1 VHVDLGIDFDPD
13 RPVGATGQVDLSAS
27 RTFKERLYAAG
38 TTNVVDLQVGTTYFA
53 RFVAVDRNGNASPP
67 SETSDGVL
75 PKQLVNIDIGPD
87 AISRLQIIDGEIV
100 RAKIADLAVNSA
112 KIEEIEVGKLRAG
125 TMTANV
131 VVGGRFSTPV
141 VNGNQVQFDNAG
153 IRLYQGNTVVGRWQ
167 VSDAS
172 MLVTGT
178 YLSALS
184 GRRIN
189 ILPSGTMLFYPSAGT
204 NFGFIE
210 NLDGDLRMS
219 GQFNQD
225 QRAGYLLIDETRAAL
240 TYSQIATYN
249 KPRTRFQVDP
259 IAAASWAPIISARID
274 RSWGSP
280 DSLGPRWLYTNF
292 STSGDIGTSIVHLQQ
307 LSAASNHAVM
317 YGANSDAGIVFDAG
331 IHRRGAQQHQSGR
344 RARLGLH
351 PGLGAGGQARR
362 RPGALRRRFGGAD
375 HAARAG
381 PLVLLPPRVRGS
393 PRVARHDAAP
403 VRRGRPRPR
412 PGARR
417 VDPPAAASGDARG
430 AHGRRPARRRPADR
444 AHRPAAARDGR
455 QRRARA
461 IRRHC
466 RRAGLR
472 RGW

>member
-1 VHVDLGIDFDPD
+1 
-13 RPVGATGQVDLSAS
+13 
-27 RTFKERLYAAG
+27 
-38 TTNVVDLQVGTTYFA
+38 
-53 RFVAVDRNGNASPP
+53 VDRNGNASPP

-87 AISRLQIIDGEIV
+87 AISRVQIIDGEIV

-249 KPRTRFQVDP
+249 KPRARFQVDP

-274 RSWGSP
+274 RSLGQP

-292 STSGDIGTSIVHLQQ
+292 SASGDIGTSIVHLQQ

-317 YGANSDAGIVFDAG
+317 YGANSDAGIVFD
-331 IHRRGAQQHQSGR
+331 SGFIGVVHNNINP
-344 RARLGLH
+344 ADVHASGFI
-351 PGLGAGGQARR
+351 QVS
-362 RPGALRRRFGGAD
+362 ALAAKRDVAPVRFGGAS
-375 HAARAG
+375 AARITQLARARSFYYHHEFEARPQSPG
-381 PLVLLPPRVRGS
+381 TMLRRFDDEGNDIDPVPGEWTHPPRRPVMHVGPMADDLLAVAPQIVHTDLPQRGTVDS
-393 PRVARHDAAP
+393 GGLGLSVGTVAGLAYAAAGELADAHDALAAQVAALQTRLDRLDDGVP
-403 VRRGRPRPR
+403 IV
-412 PGARR
+412 
-417 VDPPAAASGDARG
+417 VDGTLTEDS
-430 AHGRRPARRRPADR
+430 
-444 AHRPAAARDGR
+444 
-455 QRRARA
+455 
-461 IRRHC
+461 
-466 RRAGLR
+466 
-472 RGW
+472 